1 MGDLS
6 KLSNVINRVVD
17 QHGSDQSRIAAAE
30 QAVGDDQASV
40 DALTSKLESI
50 LAPVAEDVAPDA
62 PDAPSDNPEQIA

>member
-1 MGDLS
+1 MADLS

-30 QAVGDDQASV
+30 QAIGDDQASI

-50 LAPVAEDVAPDA
+50 LPVVAEDVAPDA
-62 PDAPSDNPEQIA
+62 PADNPEQIA

>member
-30 QAVGDDQASV
+30 QAIGDDQASI

-50 LAPVAEDVAPDA
+50 LPVAEDVAPDA
-62 PDAPSDNPEQIA
+62 PADNPEQIA